1 MKTTA
6 NYQKIISILPSGFG
20 QKKITVLYRGKEIT
34 GHYTQMPTVDLYK
47 SGERGFK
54 TAGNF
59 IYDEIVR
66 QNKKQRK

>member
-6 NYQKIISILPSGFG
+6 NYQKLFLSSPLALTEKNNFTL
-20 QKKITVLYRGKEIT
+20 QGKEIT

-54 TAGNF
+54 KRWEF
-59 IYDEIVR
+59 YL
-66 QNKKQRK
+66 